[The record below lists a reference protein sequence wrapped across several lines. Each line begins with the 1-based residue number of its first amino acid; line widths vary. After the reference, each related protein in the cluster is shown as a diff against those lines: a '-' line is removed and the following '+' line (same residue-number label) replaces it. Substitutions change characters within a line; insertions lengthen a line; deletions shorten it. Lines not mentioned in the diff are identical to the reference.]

1 MEPVSPLRPPER
13 PGAAEN
19 PLGQAER
26 TGDSHGQNFRFWG
39 KASKSGAKSP
49 QLPVSDAAEED
60 PAVNLNLSSSA
71 KQALARRKRKDQ

>member
-39 KASKSGAKSP
+39 KAGKSGAKSP
-49 QLPVSDAAEED
+49 QPSVSDAAED
-60 PAVNLNLSSSA
+60 QAVNLNLSSSA